1 MKRHVEN
8 RISRIARRIKAD
20 TDAAVDQPVEPVEHD
35 IDIHCFY
42 DTDISQD
49 EFSENFIAIG
59 KLGSYGNHLL
69 AYDFTPE
76 DYDKDDIFEITD
88 YNEYAEYFGSD
99 YDYRCYIDDIDS
111 GELAEKIISIVPLE
125 ELSSLF
131 LEDFEGK
138 NDFADWIEER
148 SEEEESDG
156 KYGWLLDTLPD
167 EAVEAI
173 KDEAKLMVDFP
184 SFDDL
189 WDAVSDDEGG
199 IELKD
204 GWSSFYTTG
213 YNQGDYYT
221 VFGKSELIDDQSVQD
236 AIEHML
242 WDTPIY
248 CKIEVDGEE
257 YYVDSEMNDNYNYDK
272 DEVIEIMKRLMGD
285 KWDDQIEEYLDEN
298 LPDQPEYSY

>member
-1 MKRHVEN
+1 MKKHTESTV
-8 RISRIARRIKAD
+8 SRIAKLIKAD
-20 TDAAVDQPVEPVEHD
+20 IDDATGAADEPVEHD
-35 IDIHCFY
+35 IDIRCFY

-49 EFSENFIAIG
+49 EFNENFTAIG
-59 KLGSYGNHLL
+59 ESDRYGYHLL
-69 AYDFTPE
+69 AYDFNPE
-76 DYDKDDIFEITD
+76 DYDKDDIFKITD

-99 YDYRCYIDDIDS
+99 YDYMYYIDDIDS
-111 GELAEKIISIVPLE
+111 GELAEKIISVVPLE

-148 SEEEESDG
+148 SEEEDSDG
-156 KYGWLLDTLPD
+156 KYGWLLDMLPD

-173 KDEAKLMVDFP
+173 KDEAKPMVDFP

-189 WDAVSDDEGG
+189 WDAVSDDKGG

-213 YNQGDYYT
+213 YSQGDYCT
-221 VFGKSELIDDQSVQD
+221 VFGKSELIDDKSVQD
-236 AIEHML
+236 DIKHML
-242 WDTPIY
+242 WDTPICCRIY
-248 CKIEVDGEE
+248 VDGEE
-257 YYVDSEMNDNYNYDK
+257 YYVDSEMDDRYRYDK
-272 DEVIEIMKRLMGD
+272 SEVIRIMKSLMGNN
-285 KWDDQIEEYLDEN
+285 WDDQIEEYLEDN